1 MLLAITYDNLKML
14 ERMLEFDEANNKS
27 GHRGRGNGWSQTQS
41 NDDVKGYYPEK
52 DIDSEEFPR
61 FMTPLMLATQCS
73 LYEMVEYLVHRG
85 HKLDRPHPPRCTC
98 GDRCVAAAARGD
110 VVADSSERLNGYW
123 SISDPTFM
131 CTTSTSS
138 DPVLECFRLYEE
150 LLQCGSTEKVHN
162 TTYTQMA
169 SQVI

>member
-27 GHRGRGNGWSQTQS
+27 GNRGRGNGWNRIRS
-41 NDDVKGYYPEK
+41 NDDVKGHYADK
-52 DIDSEEFPR
+52 DIESEEFPR

-73 LYEMVEYLVHRG
+73 LYETVEYLVNRG

-98 GDRCVAAAARGD
+98 GDRCVATAARGD

-131 CTTSTSS
+131 CTTSSSS

-150 LLQCGSTEKVHN
+150 LLQCGTTEQVHK